1 MLSFLSTFAATLF
14 ALINPLGMMPV
25 FIGYT
30 AGKSRRVQAWL
41 ALFVSLTVLG
51 LMVLFL
57 LSGAAILN
65 FFAITLD
72 SFRVA
77 GGILLLLIAIN
88 IVIGDPN
95 KSAKELAAQA
105 QTSALGE
112 ARLMFRQIVVP
123 FAMPLLVGPGVIANL
138 ILYATETDAANN
150 PALFL
155 GLIGVTVV
163 MALLTFV
170 ILLSGQVLQR
180 VLGEVGMSL
189 ITRVLGLLLAAIG
202 AQFILTGLSNVI
214 VHSIAPQILKLFLD
228 TCLTPSLP

>member
-1 MLSFLSTFAATLF
+1 MLSFLSTFSATLF
-14 ALINPLGMMPV
+14 ALLNPLGMMPV

-41 ALFVSLTVLG
+41 ALFVALTVLG

-57 LSGAAILN
+57 ISGAAILN

-88 IVIGDPN
+88 TVTGDPN
-95 KSAKELAAQA
+95 KSAKEFAAQA

-112 ARLMFRQIVVP
+112 AKLMFRQIVVP

-138 ILYATETDAANN
+138 ILYATESDAANN
-150 PALFL
+150 ETLFL
-155 GLIGVTVV
+155 GLIVALVGFSRIYLSMHHISDVAGGLVAGVL
-163 MALLTFV
+163 A
-170 ILLSGQVLQR
+170 
-180 VLGEVGMSL
+180 
-189 ITRVLGLLLAAIG
+189 GLLNHHLCSRE
-202 AQFILTGLSNVI
+202 Q
-214 VHSIAPQILKLFLD
+214 P
-228 TCLTPSLP
+228 

>member
-1 MLSFLSTFAATLF
+1 M
-14 ALINPLGMMPV
+14 
-25 FIGYT
+25 
-30 AGKSRRVQAWL
+30 
-41 ALFVSLTVLG
+41 
-51 LMVLFL
+51 
-57 LSGAAILN
+57 
-65 FFAITLD
+65 
-72 SFRVA
+72 
-77 GGILLLLIAIN
+77 IAIN
-88 IVIGDPN
+88 IVTGDPN
-95 KSAKELAAQA
+95 KSVRELVAQT

-112 ARLMFRQIVVP
+112 AKLMFRQIVVP

-150 PALFL
+150 DTLFL
-155 GLIGVTVV
+155 GLIGVTVA

-214 VHSIAPQILKLFLD
+214 VHSIAPQILKLFLGA
-228 TCLTPSLP
+228 CLTSSRPEQRGFSRNFGKPDALFWRSIRHQFLALRFLTREPPRNPLRVIMWCSNWTMTTMPCRWRR